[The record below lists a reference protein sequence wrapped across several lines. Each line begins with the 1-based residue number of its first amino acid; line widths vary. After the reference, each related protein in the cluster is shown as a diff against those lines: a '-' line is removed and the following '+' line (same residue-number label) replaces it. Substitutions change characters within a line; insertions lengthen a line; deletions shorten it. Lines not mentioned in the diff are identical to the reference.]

1 LFIYPLRQR
10 PILNSRPDKKEIN
23 MKNMTIA
30 AVQLRCVA
38 GDIDANIQR
47 HLAAAEQ
54 AATHRV
60 DLLLFPE
67 LSLTGYEPDL
77 AAELAITLQD
87 PRLSALRESAMAHQ
101 LTLVCGAPLRSS
113 DGDALYIGAIV
124 FTPDG
129 TLYSYTKQHLH
140 GPETQ
145 VFTQGNGGPL
155 LSVQEHQIGL
165 AICADIL
172 QPSHPQ
178 CAADGG
184 AQIYAAGVL
193 ITEKSYPQESA
204 MLQGYAKQHN
214 MVVMLANHCA
224 PTGGWLPGGQSAVWD
239 DTGRLIVAANT
250 SDDSLA
256 VAQKSAEGWSGATYP
271 LHFDH

>member
-1 LFIYPLRQR
+1 
-10 PILNSRPDKKEIN
+10 

-30 AVQLRCVA
+30 AVQFRCAA
-38 GDIDANIQR
+38 GEFDANIQR
-47 HLAAAEQ
+47 HLDAAGQAAA
-54 AATHRV
+54 HHV

-87 PRLSALRESAMAHQ
+87 TRLSILRESAMAHQ
-101 LTLVCGAPLRSS
+101 MTLVCGAPLSSS

-129 TLYSYTKQHLH
+129 SLYSYTKQHLH
-140 GPETQ
+140 GSETQ
-145 VFTQGNGGPL
+145 VFAQGNGGPL
-155 LSVQEHQIGL
+155 LSVQDNAIGL

-178 CAADGG
+178 CAADAG

-204 MLQGYAKQHN
+204 MLQGYARQHN

-224 PTGGWLPGGQSAVWD
+224 PTGGWVPGGQSAVWD
-239 DTGRLIVAANT
+239 ETGKLIVAA
-250 SDDSLA
+250 SAGDDTLV

>member
-1 LFIYPLRQR
+1 
-10 PILNSRPDKKEIN
+10 

-30 AVQLRCVA
+30 AVQLRCAA
-38 GDIDANIQR
+38 GDIDANILR

-54 AATHRV
+54 AATYGV

-87 PRLSALRESAMAHQ
+87 PRLSALRESAMTHQ
-101 LTLVCGAPLRSS
+101 LTLVCGAPLHSS

-129 TLYSYTKQHLH
+129 SLYSYTKQHLH
-140 GPETQ
+140 GSEIQ
-145 VFTQGNGGPL
+145 VFTQGHGGPL
-155 LSVQEHQIGL
+155 ITVQERQIGL
-165 AICADIL
+165 AICADITL
-172 QPSHPQ
+172 PSHPQ
-178 CAADGG
+178 FAADGG
-184 AQIYAAGVL
+184 AQVYAAGVL
-193 ITEKSYPQESA
+193 ISEQGYPQESA
-204 MLQGYAKQHN
+204 MLQGYAKQHG
-214 MVVMLANHCA
+214 MAVLLANHCA
-224 PTGGWLPGGQSAVWD
+224 PTGGWVPAGKSAAWD
-239 DTGRLIVAANT
+239 ETGRLIVAANAT
-250 SDDSLA
+250 DDSLA

>member
-1 LFIYPLRQR
+1 
-10 PILNSRPDKKEIN
+10 

-30 AVQLRCVA
+30 AVQLRCAA

-47 HLAAAEQ
+47 HLAVAEQ
-54 AATHRV
+54 AAAHHV

-77 AAELAITLQD
+77 AAELAMTLQD
-87 PRLSALRESAMAHQ
+87 PRLSALRESAMTHH

-129 TLYSYTKQHLH
+129 SLYSYTKQHLH
-140 GPETQ
+140 GTETA
-145 VFTQGNGGPL
+145 VFTQGHGGPL
-155 LSVQEHQIGL
+155 ISVQEQQIGL

-172 QPSHPQ
+172 LPSHPQ

-184 AQIYAAGVL
+184 AQVYAAGVL

-204 MLQGYAKQHN
+204 MLQGYAKQHG
-214 MVVMLANHCA
+214 MAVLLANHCS
-224 PTGGWLPGGQSAVWD
+224 PTGGWVPAGRSAAWD
-239 DTGRLIVAANT
+239 ESGRLIVATNA

-256 VAQKSAEGWSGATYP
+256 VAQKSADGWTGATYP
-271 LHFDH
+271 LHFTH